1 MKIATK
7 KIISAGNIGANVTG
21 SAVLVDQVYSYAIQ
35 AVVTG
40 TAPNGTLKAQ
50 FSCDDV
56 PSEADIVSWSD
67 VSGATVS
74 ISATGTYGFLVEFA
88 PYKWMRIT
96 YTRTSGTGAI
106 DVNYCAKGP

>member
-7 KIISAGNIGANVTG
+7 RIISAGDISGNVTS
-21 SAVLVDQVYSYAIQ
+21 SAILVDQVYAYAIQ

-40 TAPNGTLKAQ
+40 TSPNGTLKAQ

-56 PSEADIVSWSD
+56 PSESDVTNWSD

-88 PYKWMRIT
+88 PYKWIRLV

-106 DVNYCAKGP
+106 NVTLNAKGP